1 MIYSPTFFHCISL
14 HMQALVQEVYDLE
27 KIDKSIWVE
36 CQAQVIWIMLGAKT
50 EGEPG

>member
-1 MIYSPTFFHCISL
+1 MIYPPTFFHCISL

-27 KIDKSIWVE
+27 KIDKSTWAE
-36 CQAQVIWIMLGAKT
+36 CQAQAIWNVLVAKI